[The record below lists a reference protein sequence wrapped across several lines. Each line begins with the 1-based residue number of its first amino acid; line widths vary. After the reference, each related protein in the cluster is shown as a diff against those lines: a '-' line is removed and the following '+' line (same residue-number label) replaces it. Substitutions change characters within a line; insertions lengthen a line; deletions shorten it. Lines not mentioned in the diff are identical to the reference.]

1 LTTKNDIIVGHYF
14 FVTSTNYNMAARLTF
29 REFLKTISPDK
40 AATFQSLQANS
51 GSKAF
56 LDSVSRLNARV
67 NELQKLKPE
76 FDVIEE
82 AEPAFD
88 AVRERIN
95 DPSTLEFVN
104 TLENVYKGL
113 VSSADATLQINT
125 SPMFNSLENR
135 MEKFFEEA
143 NRIEDTMRGVLA
155 DAEADLTKL
164 TNERDRLKTEY
175 VSNAVM
181 ANPAMMRKIDEEL
194 YTLKLDRED
203 TLDGAPAV

>member
-1 LTTKNDIIVGHYF
+1 MEKIIGVEIII
-14 FVTSTNYNMAARLTF
+14 TAPQILRI
-29 REFLKTISPDK
+29 ISPTIIK
-40 AATFQSLQANS
+40 IYSMIINGLFNTANS

-135 MEKFFEEA
+135 MEKFVS
-143 NRIEDTMRGVLA
+143 IG
-155 DAEADLTKL
+155 DLNNNFACSSL
-164 TNERDRLKTEY
+164 L
-175 VSNAVM
+175 
-181 ANPAMMRKIDEEL
+181 
-194 YTLKLDRED
+194 
-203 TLDGAPAV
+203 